1 MRVRSWIMAAGAML
15 ALAAGCAQKEV
26 APAVDL
32 AAEEKAV
39 RDASAAWMK
48 LAQSKDAAAIVDTVY
63 LPEAVTVFNGE
74 LRTGSAEIQ
83 AGMDKEF
90 SEAPASTLVWTTA
103 SVKLASSGDMA
114 WETGAFTFD
123 PDGEGEKPAHTG
135 NFVTVWSKVNGAWR
149 VAADSG
155 SAAHEHPADE
165 AATSDAA
172 KPAAG

>member
-1 MRVRSWIMAAGAML
+1 MRGSSWMMAAAALL
-15 ALAAGCAQKEV
+15 ALAAGCVQKEE

-39 RDASAAWMK
+39 WDASAAWLK
-48 LAQSKDAAAIVDTVY
+48 LAQAKDAAAIVDTVY

-74 LRTGSAEIQ
+74 VRNGSAEIQ
-83 AGMDKEF
+83 AGMEKEF
-90 SEAPASTLVWTTA
+90 SEAPASTLTWTTT
-103 SVKLASSGDMA
+103 SVKLAASGDMA

-123 PDGEGEKPAHTG
+123 PDGAGEKPAHDG
-135 NFVTVWSKVNGAWR
+135 SFVTVWSKVNGAWR

-155 SAAHEHPADE
+155 SAAHDHPAEE
-165 AATSDAA
+165 AAVTDAA